1 MNQGDRPVDQPRRR
15 GVYVLPNLFTTASLF
30 AGFYAVIKAIAGDYQ
45 LAASVIF
52 IAMILDGLDGRI
64 ARLTNTQSDFGAEYD
79 SLADVIAFG
88 LAPSV
93 VLYLWGL
100 SGFGKLGWLGA
111 FVFTACGALRLAR
124 FNTQVHVASKSHF
137 QGLPIPAA
145 AATLVGLV
153 WVAESPEISGFLDTF
168 AHPIALVLV
177 YMLALFMVSNFRYK
191 SFKDFDLRGRVPFV
205 LAVLGV
211 LALALIALH
220 PPLVLFLASLGYALS
235 GPILTLIQRQ
245 RRREQRRTD

>member
-1 MNQGDRPVDQPRRR
+1 MENTPRR

-30 AGFYAVIKAIAGDYQ
+30 AGFYAIIKAIGGDFQ

-52 IAMILDGLDGRI
+52 IAMVLDGLDGRI

-100 SGFGKLGWLGA
+100 SGYGKIGWLGA

-145 AATLVGLV
+145 AATLAGLV
-153 WVAESPEISGFLDTF
+153 WVAESPEVSGFIDDF
-168 AHPIALVLV
+168 AQPIALALV
-177 YMLALFMVSNFRYK
+177 YLLGLFMVSNFRYK
-191 SFKDFDLRGRVPFV
+191 SFKDVDLRGRVPFV
-205 LAVLGV
+205 LAVIGV
-211 LALALIALH
+211 LIVALIAVH
-220 PPLVLFLASLGYALS
+220 PPLVLFAASLTYALS
-235 GPILTLIQRQ
+235 GPVLTLLQMRQ
-245 RRREQRRTD
+245 RKEQRR

>member
-1 MNQGDRPVDQPRRR
+1 MEKAPRR

-30 AGFYAVIKAIAGDYQ
+30 AGFYAIVKGIAGNYQ
-45 LAASVIF
+45 LAASVVF

-64 ARLTNTQSDFGAEYD
+64 ARLTNTASNFGAEYD
-79 SLADVIAFG
+79 SLADIIAFG
-88 LAPSV
+88 LAPAILV
-93 VLYLWGL
+93 YLWGL
-100 SGFGKLGWLGA
+100 SDFGKIGWLGA

-124 FNTQVHVASKSHF
+124 FNTQVQVASKSHF

-153 WVAESPEISGFLDTF
+153 WVAESSRVSGWLSNF
-168 AHPIALVLV
+168 ADSIALVLV
-177 YMLALFMVSNFRYK
+177 YVLALLMVSNFRYK

-211 LALALIALH
+211 ILIAVIALH
-220 PPLVLFLASLGYALS
+220 PPLVLFIAFLIYALS
-235 GPILTLIQRQ
+235 GPVLTLVRLRQ
-245 RRREQRRTD
+245 RRRRRVE

>member
-1 MNQGDRPVDQPRRR
+1 MENTPRR

-30 AGFYAVIKAIAGDYQ
+30 VGFYAIIKAINGDFQ
-45 LAASVIF
+45 LAASVLF
-52 IAMILDGLDGRI
+52 IAMVLDGLDGRI

-100 SGFGKLGWLGA
+100 SGYGKIGWLGA

-145 AATLVGLV
+145 AATLAGLV
-153 WVAESPEISGFLDTF
+153 WVAESPEISGFIDDF
-168 AHPIALVLV
+168 AQPIALALV
-177 YMLALFMVSNFRYK
+177 YLLGLFMVSNFRYK
-191 SFKDFDLRGRVPFV
+191 SFKDVDLRGRVPFI

-211 LALALIALH
+211 LAVALIAIH
-220 PPLVLFLASLGYALS
+220 PPLVLFAASLAYSLS
-235 GPILTLIQRQ
+235 GPIVTLVQRRQ
-245 RRREQRRTD
+245 RKESRR

>member
-1 MNQGDRPVDQPRRR
+1 MENTPRR

-30 AGFYAVIKAIAGDYQ
+30 AGFYAIIKAISGDFQ

-52 IAMILDGLDGRI
+52 IAMVLDGLDGRI

-100 SGFGKLGWLGA
+100 SGYGKIGWLGA

-124 FNTQVHVASKSHF
+124 FNTQVQVASKTHF

-145 AATLVGLV
+145 AATLAGLV
-153 WVAESPEISGFLDTF
+153 WVAESPEISGFLDDF
-168 AHPIALVLV
+168 AQPIALVLV
-177 YMLALFMVSNFRYK
+177 YLLGLFMVSNFRYK
-191 SFKDFDLRGRVPFV
+191 SFKDVDLRGRVPFV
-205 LAVLGV
+205 LAVIGV
-211 LALALIALH
+211 LIVALIAIH
-220 PPLVLFLASLGYALS
+220 PPLVLFGASLAYALS
-235 GPILTLIQRQ
+235 GPVLTLLQRRQ
-245 RRREQRRTD
+245 RKEQRR